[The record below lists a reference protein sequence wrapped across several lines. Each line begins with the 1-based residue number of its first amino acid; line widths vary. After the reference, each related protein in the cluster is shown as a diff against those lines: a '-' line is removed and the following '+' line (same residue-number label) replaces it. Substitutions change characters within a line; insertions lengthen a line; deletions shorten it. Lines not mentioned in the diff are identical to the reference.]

1 MSFNNSSQVQIPLSN
16 PRLKYGKTF
25 RISNIYLNSSSEIQ
39 DVKELQPSSDS
50 TSYYK
55 QNFQTSNLNLE
66 WEVIDP
72 RNDYIYKNPSD
83 IEKNV
88 YISGFDV
95 NIYENYGNLTGQN
108 AIDNGTKVFSQS
120 GILGN
125 TLNYEITGDNYSRNY
140 SVEITLTDFTGNK
153 NRAILTTQ
161 NPMPNYSILSTGV
174 DMGVFNCS
182 YSGLTGGN
190 GSSIANGLRYL
201 ELYNFTG
208 FEGGTFPDKSKAIRS
223 QTGDNGFV
231 SVELTPGA
239 NNYVM
244 SVPKD
249 LYSYGDISGFFKP
262 QEYVTGVGFSG
273 FIGNP
278 EQPLLIDYNPA
289 IRNINGYR
297 ISGGDAYRYTFD
309 LNYNTGS
316 DLMTTCY
323 GVTGTG
329 QTTGSVLGYDG
340 EIFYDSGVAFDAT
353 YNYNNTGIEYTY
365 DNSLPIQEGFNT
377 GELKDAATITGVGFT
392 GSGTYGSG
400 AGEYWA
406 ESFPKYTGYVSKD
419 NGGGVIS
426 GGIYNYGYYDPYENK
441 FKCAS
446 NEEIK
451 SGILETRGIYSI
463 PVNNPNSYDI
473 QYHDGVNFQKSYEQ
487 GASYLNSIGRM
498 PAVIMNKS
506 QLTKISEISG
516 GIGWLGLRRNK
527 VGVMTSL
534 FSEDFSNQSFLESIN
549 IDQEQSR
556 DIQITNLTGGTE
568 SSRLEIND
576 VGEYWCW
583 TNSSGTHIYK
593 YAGSGYEKTRE
604 AHLKLDIKR
613 NSDDYLIYTTG
624 FKAESRPVEINEMTG
639 ISGGLDIRFRY
650 NFEDHY
656 YESGLQQGDQTN
668 YNLIQANLYTG
679 DTYGFSISD
688 DNLYKSFKEDQPGD
702 TTIEALQSGVDFS
715 YNEDGDNPPGF
726 FQILPFDTIG
736 TGVLADV
743 NKIIAE
749 AEGGNPE
756 DPIKLIQNDQITIV
770 NLDGMRAANQNY
782 IKVKF
787 PFEHEYA
794 PIVTFGIEYDGGD
807 ETMSY
812 LGAMVVGKAST
823 KDVSFLFTEIPP
835 SDGYSLYVRSAS
847 GNTKTREFIFKPW
860 SPTMASLF
868 AWYDASDNST
878 LTINSGIVEAIADKS
893 LNNNSLLAGSSS
905 VKNQTLIPGGQ
916 NSLDVISMDGDD
928 HYVTQNMNLP
938 SSGNLSI
945 FMVCKID
952 AIDSP
957 LDSILSAIG
966 STSFQFAAG
975 NISEFRGQLA
985 ANGIGGSNT
994 GVSTHGNL
1002 GGVYRIFALTMDF
1015 TSSQQCLIYADGADI
1030 TNTPIAYTTKLGS
1043 PKTFRV
1049 FANRANAEK
1058 PSGFISELV
1067 FVENTDEATRQKM
1080 EGYLAHK
1087 WGTTDKLPSSHP
1099 YKFVTPQ
1106 A

>member
-25 RISNIYLNSSSEIQ
+25 RISSIYLNSSSEPQ
-39 DVKELQPSSDS
+39 DVSDLQSSSDS

-55 QNFQTSNLNLE
+55 QNFQSSSLNLE
-66 WEVIDP
+66 WQVIDP
-72 RNDYIYKNPSD
+72 RNDYIYKNQSD

-108 AIDNGTKVFSQS
+108 AINNGTKVFS
-120 GILGN
+120 GLGLLGN
-125 TLNYEITGDNYSRNY
+125 TLNYEITGDSYSRNY

-174 DMGVFNCS
+174 NMGVFDCS
-182 YSGLTGGN
+182 YSGLTGAN

-208 FEGGTFPDKSKAIRS
+208 FKDGTFPDKSEAIRS
-223 QTGDNGFV
+223 KTGDNGFV
-231 SVELTPGA
+231 SIELTPGA
-239 NNYVM
+239 SNYIM
-244 SVPKD
+244 SVPVD
-249 LYSYGDISGFFKP
+249 LYSYGNVSGFFKP
-262 QEYVTGVGFSG
+262 QEYITGSGFSG
-273 FIGNP
+273 FVGNP
-278 EQPLLIDYNPA
+278 QQPLLIDYSPE
-289 IRNINGYR
+289 ISNINGYR

-316 DLMTTCY
+316 NLITTCY

-340 EIFYDSGVAFDAT
+340 EIFYDSGVAFDAS
-353 YNYNNTGIEYTY
+353 YNYENTGIQYTY
-365 DNSLPIQEGFNT
+365 DNSLPIQVGFNT
-377 GELKDAATITGVGFT
+377 GELKDVTTITGVGFT

-419 NGGGVIS
+419 DGGNVIS

-446 NEEIK
+446 SEQIK

-487 GASYLNSIGRM
+487 AASYLNSIGRM

-527 VGVMTSL
+527 VGVLTSL

-556 DIQITNLTGGTE
+556 DIQITNLTGE
-568 SSRLEIND
+568 IENSRLEIND

-624 FKAESRPVEINEMTG
+624 FKAESRPVEIKNLTG
-639 ISGGLDIRFRY
+639 ISGGIAIGFRY
-650 NFEDHY
+650 DFIENY
-656 YESGLQQGDQTN
+656 YGSGDLSN

-679 DTYGFSISD
+679 DTYGFSISE
-688 DNLYKSFKEDQPGD
+688 DNLYKSYKEDQPGD
-702 TTIEALQSGVDFS
+702 GAIEELQSGVNFV

-736 TGVLADV
+736 TGVLADA

-847 GNTKTREFIFKPW
+847 GNTKTREFNFTPW
-860 SPTMASLF
+860 VPIMSSLI
-868 AWYDASDNST
+868 AWYDASDIST
-878 LTINSGIVEAIADKS
+878 ITESAGIVSQVDDKS
-893 LNNNSLLAGSSS
+893 GNGFHLNVLTAGKTGPKTGIETLNGLNVFTWDTIGQVLENDSFSYDQNSNGLYFAIIFKCIIDNTQDFVLAGTENSAPGNRMAVRRNGNVNSL
-905 VKNQTLIPGGQ
+905 QI
-916 NSLDVISMDGDD
+916 
-928 HYVTQNMNLP
+928 
-938 SSGNLSI
+938 
-945 FMVCKID
+945 
-952 AIDSP
+952 
-957 LDSILSAIG
+957 
-966 STSFQFAAG
+966 
-975 NISEFRGQLA
+975 
-985 ANGIGGSNT
+985 IGGSGT
-994 GVSTHGNL
+994 GSNIPLSSSPGSIPEGQDFLIVSKFNGSNSHI
-1002 GGVYRIFALTMDF
+1002 RI
-1015 TSSQQCLIYADGADI
+1015 DG
-1030 TNTPIAYTTKLGS
+1030 
-1043 PKTFRV
+1043 
-1049 FANRANAEK
+1049 
-1058 PSGFISELV
+1058 ELV
-1067 FVENTDEATRQKM
+1067 KSGNIGTNAFLSLNIGSNESETSPINGYIAEVVFFTESSDEEKI
-1080 EGYLAHK
+1080 EGYMAHK
-1087 WGTTDKLPSSHP
+1087 WGASSKLPQGHP
-1099 YKFVTPQ
+1099 YKFAIPQ

>member
-25 RISNIYLNSSSEIQ
+25 RISNIYLNSSSEVQ
-39 DVKELQPSSDS
+39 DVKDLQPSSDS

-55 QNFQTSNLNLE
+55 QNFQTSSLNLE

-108 AIDNGTKVFSQS
+108 AIDNGTKVFSES
-120 GILGN
+120 GLLGN
-125 TLNYEITGDNYSRNY
+125 TLNYEITGDRCSRNY
-140 SVEITLTDFTGNK
+140 SVEIILTDFTGNK

-174 DMGVFNCS
+174 DMGVFDCS
-182 YSGLTGGN
+182 YSGLTGEN

-208 FEGGTFPDKSKAIRS
+208 FENGTFPDKSKAIRS
-223 QTGDNGFV
+223 ETGNNGFA
-231 SVELTPGA
+231 SIELTPGA

-244 SVPKD
+244 SVPRD
-249 LYSYGDISGFFKP
+249 LYYYGDVSGFFKP
-262 QEYVTGVGFSG
+262 QEYITGVGFSG
-273 FIGNP
+273 LVGNP
-278 EQPLLIDYNPA
+278 EQPLLIDYNPE

-377 GELKDAATITGVGFT
+377 GELKDVATITGVGFT

-613 NSDDYLIYTTG
+613 DSDDYLIYTTG
-624 FKAESRPVEINEMTG
+624 FKAESRPVEIKNLTG
-639 ISGGLDIRFRY
+639 ISGGIAIGFRY
-650 NFEDHY
+650 DFIENY
-656 YESGLQQGDQTN
+656 YGSGDLSN
-668 YNLIQANLYTG
+668 YNLIKANLYTG
-679 DTYGFSISD
+679 DTYGFSISE
-688 DNLYKSFKEDQPGD
+688 DNLYKSYKEDQPGD
-702 TTIEALQSGVDFS
+702 GAIEELQSGVNFV

-736 TGVLADV
+736 TGVLADA

-860 SPTMASLF
+860 SPNVINTL
-868 AWYDASDNST
+868 AWYDAADT
-878 LTINSGIVEAIADKS
+878 LTITSSLNIISEVKDKS
-893 LNNNSLLAGSSS
+893 GNGLNLTVITAGRTGPKTGMRTLNGLNVIDWDTAGQFLENDNFSHNQALTPLLVAVVFKADVDSNQDFIFAGTTS
-905 VKNQTLIPGGQ
+905 
-916 NSLDVISMDGDD
+916 
-928 HYVTQNMNLP
+928 
-938 SSGNLSI
+938 
-945 FMVCKID
+945 
-952 AIDSP
+952 
-957 LDSILSAIG
+957 SAIG
-966 STSFQFAAG
+966 DRMALRRFNASNGFQILGGSGTGTNIAMGSGVDTVLEGEDYIVLSKLSSSNSQIRIDGSFKNTG
-975 NISEFRGQLA
+975 NIGTNNLNSIKLGGNA
-985 ANGIGGSNT
+985 IGGSNLK
-994 GVSTHGNL
+994 G
-1002 GGVYRIFALTMDF
+1002 YIAEFIIFL
-1015 TSSQQCLIYADGADI
+1015 DI
-1030 TNTPIAYTTKLGS
+1030 
-1043 PKTFRV
+1043 
-1049 FANRANAEK
+1049 AEQ
-1058 PSGFISELV
+1058 
-1067 FVENTDEATRQKM
+1067 ENI

-1087 WGTTDKLPSSHP
+1087 WGMSSKLPQGHP

>member
-25 RISNIYLNSSSEIQ
+25 RISNIYLNSSSEVQ
-39 DVKELQPSSDS
+39 DVKDLQPSSDS

-55 QNFQTSNLNLE
+55 QNFQTSSLNLE

-108 AIDNGTKVFSQS
+108 AIDNGTKVFSES
-120 GILGN
+120 GLLSN
-125 TLNYEITGDNYSRNY
+125 NLNYEITGDSYSRNY
-140 SVEITLTDFTGNK
+140 SVEIILTDFTGNK

-174 DMGVFNCS
+174 DMGVFDCS
-182 YSGLTGGN
+182 YSGLTGEN

-208 FEGGTFPDKSKAIRS
+208 FENGTFPDKSKAIRS
-223 QTGDNGFV
+223 ETGNNGFV
-231 SVELTPGA
+231 SIELTPGA

-244 SVPKD
+244 SVPRD
-249 LYSYGDISGFFKP
+249 LYYYGDVSGFFKP
-262 QEYVTGVGFSG
+262 QEYITGVGFSG
-273 FIGNP
+273 LVGNP

-340 EIFYDSGVAFDAT
+340 GIFYDSGVAFDAT

-377 GELKDAATITGVGFT
+377 GELKDVATITGVGFT

-613 NSDDYLIYTTG
+613 DSDDYLIYTTG
-624 FKAESRPVEINEMTG
+624 FKAESRPVEIKNLTG
-639 ISGGLDIRFRY
+639 ISGGIAIGFRY
-650 NFEDHY
+650 DFIENY
-656 YESGLQQGDQTN
+656 YGSGDLSN
-668 YNLIQANLYTG
+668 YNLIKANLYTG
-679 DTYGFSISD
+679 DTYGFSISE
-688 DNLYKSFKEDQPGD
+688 DNLYKSYKEDQPGD
-702 TTIEALQSGVDFS
+702 GAIEELQSGVNFV

-736 TGVLADV
+736 TGVLADA

-860 SPTMASLF
+860 SPTVASLF
-868 AWYDASDNST
+868 AWYDASDISTITESAGVVSQVDDKSDNGFHLNVLTANKVGPKTGVETLNNLNVLTWDLPAQVLENNFFAYDQNSKALYFAVIFKCNINNQQDFIIAGT
-878 LTINSGIVEAIADKS
+878 ENSGPGNRMSVRRNS
-893 LNNNSLLAGSSS
+893 NLNSIQILGGSGAGSS
-905 VKNQTLIPGGQ
+905 
-916 NSLDVISMDGDD
+916 NSLG
-928 HYVTQNMNLP
+928 TPQNTANEGEDLLLVVKFNG
-938 SSGNLSI
+938 SNSTIRINGEIENSGN
-945 FMVCKID
+945 
-952 AIDSP
+952 
-957 LDSILSAIG
+957 IG
-966 STSFQFAAG
+966 TNPFSSLNVGA
-975 NISEFRGQLA
+975 NESELA
-985 ANGIGGSNT
+985 PING
-994 GVSTHGNL
+994 
-1002 GGVYRIFALTMDF
+1002 Y
-1015 TSSQQCLIYADGADI
+1015 
-1030 TNTPIAYTTKLGS
+1030 IA
-1043 PKTFRV
+1043 
-1049 FANRANAEK
+1049 
-1058 PSGFISELV
+1058 ELV
-1067 FVENTDEATRQKM
+1067 FFEDSSAQEKM

-1087 WGTTDKLPSSHP
+1087 WGTSSKLPQGHP